1 MFIKKY
7 KEIKKTLKLLG
18 QAENELKK
26 IYDDE
31 KDFHTKYSVIQPQL
45 LTLRFLQYEL
55 LNEISIFFLKYLTA

>member
-7 KEIKKTLKLLG
+7 REIKKTLKLLN

-26 IYDDE
+26 IYNDE

-45 LTLRFLQYEL
+45 LKLRFLQYDL
-55 LNEISIFFLKYLTA
+55 LNETSIFFLKYLTT